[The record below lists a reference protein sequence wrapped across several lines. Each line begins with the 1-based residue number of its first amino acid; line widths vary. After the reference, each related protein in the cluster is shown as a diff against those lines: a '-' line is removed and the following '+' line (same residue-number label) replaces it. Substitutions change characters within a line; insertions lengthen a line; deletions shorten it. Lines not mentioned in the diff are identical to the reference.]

1 MLAKHLMEL
10 HDLGVTMLRNSDV
23 KFTPK
28 TPWISPKNS
37 PGENPWEKTMEKHGE
52 FTGKSMGMKHDEA
65 EVAGCFFF
73 FPSIERSHLKMGAH
87 WDLRKKCGDLNTTD
101 LGC

>member
-1 MLAKHLMEL
+1 MEL

-23 KFTPK
+23 KFTPWALDFPEEFTRRK
-28 TPWISPKNS
+28 SMGKDQ
-37 PGENPWEKTMEKHGE
+37 EKHGE

-65 EVAGCFFF
+65 EVAGSFF
-73 FPSIERSHLKMGAH
+73 FPSIERSHLKMGTH